1 MFQISVRLFVAVL
14 LGALPLFAQKAGT
27 ISTIAGSGTQ
37 GFAGDGRSAVLASL
51 DTPVYLAVAP
61 DGTLYIA
68 DQLNNR
74 IRKVTPAGII
84 STIAGTGLARFDGDG
99 GPATEASLNK
109 PTGIAI
115 DMAGNIW
122 IADEGNKRIRK
133 IDSAGFI
140 TTVAG
145 NGLAFVGNCTNGP
158 ALEQSLFNPVRIAVD
173 NSGGLYIADQSSNCI
188 RKVVNGNM
196 TTVAGTGQASFF
208 GDDGPATQAALHSPT
223 AVFVD
228 SLGNLWITDQ
238 FNHRIRKVDT
248 NNVITTIAGS
258 GQVGFSGD
266 GRSPIL
272 ASLNYPGG
280 LVVDTSGNLF
290 FADDQNFR
298 VRKVTAATNVISTVA
313 GNGQPGF
320 GGDLGPATASIA
332 ALNGPFGVALDP
344 AGNLYIADSLNHRIR
359 KVTAVAATNI
369 PTFTGPSVTNAASFI
384 TGATPGGLTTIFGT
398 NLSYGVTGIAV
409 TDQSPWPTSLRGTS
423 VLVDG
428 TPAPI
433 YSVVKLATEQVS
445 FQMPYET
452 AGKRSVDI
460 VVKTPAGS
468 SATLTI
474 GLLAVQPGVFN
485 TYIDSTCACV
495 HNADF
500 TLVTQA
506 NPVDTNATTPDYI
519 AMFLTGLGKVSN
531 PPATGAT
538 APASPLSWADVV
550 PSVTVGGVHADSTFY
565 GLAPYFIGL
574 YQINFQ
580 VPFGLP
586 SGLTNVIVTSNGVA
600 SNTTK
605 LWIK

>member
-1 MFQISVRLFVAVL
+1 MSPFSVRLFTPVL
-14 LGALPLFAQKAGT
+14 LGAVSLLAQPAGT
-27 ISTIAGSGTQ
+27 VSTVAGSGTA
-37 GFAGDGRSAVLASL
+37 GFAGDGGSAAAASL
-51 DTPVYLAVAP
+51 NTPVYLAVGL

-68 DQLNNR
+68 DQFNDR

-84 STIAGTGLARFDGDG
+84 STIAGNGVHGFGGDG
-99 GPATEASLNK
+99 GLATAAALNY

-115 DMAGNIW
+115 DNAGNIW

-133 IDSAGFI
+133 IDSAGII

-145 NGLAFVGNCTNGP
+145 NGLAVKNCDSGP
-158 ALEQSLFNPVRIAVD
+158 ALQVSLYNPVRVAVD
-173 NSGGLYIADQSSNCI
+173 NSGNLYVADQSSPCV
-188 RKVVNGNM
+188 RKIVNG
-196 TTVAGTGQASFF
+196 TISTFAGNGQTGFS
-208 GDDGPATQAALHSPT
+208 GDGKPALQAALNSPT
-223 AVFVD
+223 AVFPD
-228 SLGNLWITDQ
+228 ALGNVWITDQ
-238 FNHRIRKVDT
+238 FNHRIRKVDA
-248 NNVITTIAGS
+248 NNIITTVAG
-258 GQVGFSGD
+258 GQQGYSGD
-266 GRSPIL
+266 GGAPTL

-280 LVVDTSGNLF
+280 LVVDTAGNLF
-290 FADDQNFR
+290 FSDDQNFR

-313 GNGQPGF
+313 GNGSPGS
-320 GGDLGPATASIA
+320 GGDLGPATAA
-332 ALNGPFGVALDP
+332 GLNGQFGVALDP
-344 AGNLYIADSLNHRIR
+344 AGNLYIADSMNHRIR
-359 KVTAVAATNI
+359 KVTAVAAANI
-369 PTFTGPSVTNAASFI
+369 PTFTGLSITNAASFVS
-384 TGATPGGLTTIFGT
+384 GATPGGLTTIFGT

-433 YSVVKLATEQVS
+433 YSIVKLATEQVS

-460 VVKTPAGS
+460 VVKTAAGI
-468 SATLTI
+468 SATQTI

-485 TYIDSTCACV
+485 NYVDSTCACV

-500 TLVTQA
+500 KLVTQ
-506 NPVDTNATTPDYI
+506 TNAGVAGEYI
-519 AMFLTGLGKVSN
+519 AMFVTGLGKVSN

-580 VPFGLP
+580 VPAGLP
-586 SGLTNVIVTSNGVA
+586 SGLANVIATSNGVA
-600 SNTTK
+600 ANTTK
-605 LWIK
+605 LWIQ